1 MNPIFISNATQDDDF
16 VKQLRIALEKLDL
29 TVWVDS
35 RNLRG
40 GKKLDPEIRQAIEQ
54 ARQFIVVLSPKTINS
69 PWVRQEIKWALEV
82 EKQRQHTPN
91 PSQEGNLHTPG
102 PSQEGSAA
110 SPLLRGDLGVCSSPL
125 SRGDLGVC
133 YSVIPLLLP
142 GVESSAL
149 ALWFDEQP
157 LAIPIEIKP
166 GGLSEALPAIL
177 VALGE
182 KSPDDRQPIAEI
194 PSKPVAELLLKLKNL
209 QFQKR
214 QGKQRA
220 KATATLIY
228 HPANHPAVPEVE
240 SPDFY
245 FTAPLGPIEA
255 NDLHWYLENY
265 YIWPTG
271 PFKTRAEAIEA
282 QLPQWGQALYQAVF
296 ETQAAQNALKAWEHA
311 AGQADRRF
319 SVWVDSSLPEGT
331 SQKKQEIAQEVGS
344 DLLSLP
350 WELLHDERGYL
361 FQGKQAVRVRRRLP
375 NRYEQGARVTELP
388 IRILLVSPRPEDDY
402 TGYIDHRASALP
414 LVEAVESLGD
424 LVELTVLT
432 PPTFPALQRAL
443 QWAADNSKPFDVV
456 HFDGH
461 GVYDKKHGLGGLCFE
476 EPKDRNKLAKR
487 AMAFVD
493 AKEMAEMMRD
503 HRIPLV
509 FLEACQTAMSD
520 KDPTASV
527 AAKLLNEG
535 VTSVVAMSH
544 SVLVETARRFV
555 KAFYGQLA
563 SGARVG
569 QAMLAG
575 QQALKGD
582 TFRAKVMAAGDLHL
596 QDWFV
601 PVLYQERLD
610 PQLFTAMPPKA
621 VQHLQAQQHRL
632 SLGALPD
639 PPAHTFIGRSREL
652 LSFERLLHDQPYAV
666 VRGQG
671 GAGKTTLAV
680 ELARWLVRCGRFEK
694 AAFVSLEQYTDARGV
709 LDSLGR
715 QLLPEGE
722 KWSVAHY
729 RDLKQASQPLERALS
744 DHKTMIV
751 LDNLESVLPDASG
764 QTAAPIT
771 ELLDLWQSWLNADSA
786 TRLVF
791 TSREPLP
798 APFNHK
804 SRDLRLGALGQ
815 SEAIQLVSQVMKKEG
830 VTPKETD
837 PGTTPKEI
845 TDLVEA
851 VNCHARALT
860 LLAREVSRQGVCAT
874 TETLHQLMGKLDQQ
888 HPDDRENSLYA
899 SVELSLRRLSKE
911 TQDKI
916 RGLAV
921 CHGGVHFHVLY
932 SMSGRDKNTTENI
945 FKELIEVGLGEE
957 KGYSHLRL
965 DPALGA
971 YLRREMDTAE
981 QEQQRETWAAAMGQL
996 VDFLFQ
1002 HHFQDIKLANQL
1014 TLLELPNLLALLE
1027 WIPGKATPEEVVG
1040 LAGKVEQLLEYL
1052 NRPQALA
1059 QVVAVREKA
1068 AQALGEWS
1076 HVQFEAER
1084 LRIERLLDSGDLQSA
1099 YTVAQKLLQRCIDAG
1114 EEAYQ
1119 EADYDI
1125 AMAHNLVGQ
1134 ALAGGSATENALK
1147 FYTEAQQRFQIL
1159 ADDGNS
1165 SAALMASAI
1174 ISRSGDCL
1182 RNLGQLDAAATTY
1195 QEAIQRDEKRDDA
1208 RSVAVSKGQL
1218 GTVRLLQQR
1227 YADALEIYTEAR
1239 EIFEALGELG
1249 SVAIVWHQIGVLHR
1263 QAKQFEPAEQAYRQ
1277 SLAIQVQQKN
1287 KAGEASSLSEL
1298 GNLYDDMGRLE
1309 EAVTFCWQAA
1319 DKYVELQDMINEGKN
1334 RNNLADTLIKLH
1346 RYDEARREL
1355 QRVIE
1360 CKKPYGH
1367 AALPWTTW
1375 NILYK
1380 LEQATNHPQAAAAA
1394 RQQAIESF
1402 LDYRRA
1408 GGENHSGAGQLCA
1421 FVAQAMREGN
1431 IAEVEKVLAEL
1442 VKRPEWQLLVAKL
1455 QAILGGERDL
1465 ALADDPNLHYELVVE
1480 LKFLLE
1486 SL

>member
-16 VKQLRIALEKLDL
+16 VKELRIALEKLDL

-40 GKKLDPEIRQAIEQ
+40 GKKLDPEIHQAIEE
-54 ARQFIVVLSPKTINS
+54 ARQFIVVFSPETINS
-69 PWVRQEIKWALEV
+69 PWVRKEINWALEV
-82 EKQRQHTPN
+82 EKQRQN
-91 PSQEGNLHTPG
+91 EGYRL
-102 PSQEGSAA
+102 
-110 SPLLRGDLGVCSSPL
+110 
-125 SRGDLGVC
+125 
-133 YSVIPLLLP
+133 IPLLLP
-142 GVESSAL
+142 GIKPAAL
-149 ALWFDEQP
+149 ENLFDEEP

-177 VALGE
+177 AALGE
-182 KSPDDRQPIAEI
+182 KSPDDPQPITEI

-255 NDLHWYLENY
+255 DDLHWYLENY
-265 YIWPTG
+265 YTWPIG
-271 PFKTRAEAIEA
+271 LFKTRAEAIEA
-282 QLPQWGQALYQAVF
+282 KLPQWGLALYQAVF
-296 ETQAAQNALKAWEHA
+296 ETQAAQNALRAWEHA
-311 AGQADRRF
+311 ADQADRRF

-331 SQKKQEIAQEVGS
+331 SKKKQDVAQEVGS

-350 WELLHDERGYL
+350 WELLHDQRGYL

-375 NRYEQGARVTELP
+375 NRYEQGARITELP
-388 IRILLVSPRPEDDY
+388 IRILLVSPRPEGDG
-402 TGYIDHRASALP
+402 TSYIDHRASALP

-432 PPTFPALQRAL
+432 PPTFPALQQVL
-443 QWAADNSKPFDVV
+443 QQAADNSKHFDVV

-461 GVYDKKHGLGGLCFE
+461 GVYDKQYGLGGLCFE
-476 EPKDRNKLAKR
+476 DPTDCNKLEKR
-487 AMAFVD
+487 AVAFVD
-493 AKEMAEMMRD
+493 AKQMAEMMRD

-582 TFRAKVMAAGDLHL
+582 TFRAKIMAAGDLHL

-621 VQHLQAQQHRL
+621 ARQVQVQQHRL
-632 SLGALPD
+632 SLGALPK
-639 PPAHTFIGRSREL
+639 PPPHTFIGRSREL

-680 ELARWLVRCGRFEK
+680 ELARWLVRCGRFEQ

-722 KWSVAHY
+722 KWSVAEY
-729 RDLKQASQPLERALS
+729 QDLKQASQPVERALS

-764 QTAAPIT
+764 QTAAPIAK
-771 ELLDLWQSWLNADSA
+771 LLDLWQSWLNADSA
-786 TRLVF
+786 TRLLF

-804 SRDLRLGALGQ
+804 SRDLSLGALGQ
-815 SEAIQLVSQVMKKEG
+815 SEAIELVSQVMKKEG

-837 PGTTPKEI
+837 PGMTPKEI

-874 TETLHQLMGKLDQQ
+874 TETLHQLMGELDQQ
-888 HPDDRENSLYA
+888 HPEDRENSLYA

-911 TQDKI
+911 TRDKI

-921 CHGGVHFHVLY
+921 CHGGVHSHVLY
-932 SMSGRDKNTTENI
+932 SMSGKDEEIANNI
-945 FKELIEVGLGEE
+945 FEQLIKVGLGED

-965 DPALGA
+965 DPALPT
-971 YLRREMDTAE
+971 YLRREMDAAE
-981 QEQQRETWAAAMGQL
+981 QEQLKETWAAAMMQL
-996 VDFLFQ
+996 VDFLYEQAFKDTQ
-1002 HHFQDIKLANQL
+1002 LAFSL

-1027 WIPGKATPEEVVG
+1027 WAQDKATPKQVVG
-1040 LAGKVEQLLEYL
+1040 LAGQLEKLLANL

-1068 AQALGEWS
+1068 AQALREWS
-1076 HVQFEAER
+1076 HARFSAESNS
-1084 LRIERLLDSGDLQSA
+1084 IERLLDSGDLQSA
-1099 YTVAQKLLQRCIDAG
+1099 YTAVQSLLQRSVEAG

-1119 EADYDI
+1119 GADYDI
-1125 AMAHNLVGQ
+1125 TFANILLGRVLKM
-1134 ALAGGSATENALK
+1134 GGAA
-1147 FYTEAQQRFQIL
+1147 
-1159 ADDGNS
+1159 
-1165 SAALMASAI
+1165 SAALQPLSEAQRRCEIIEAEHLASVALTE
-1174 ISRSGDCL
+1174 SGDCL
-1182 RNLGQLDAAATTY
+1182 RNLGQLDAAAIAY
-1195 QEAIQRDEKRDDA
+1195 QEAIQRFKKLDDKRQIA
-1208 RSVAVSKGQL
+1208 TNKFQFGS
-1218 GTVRLLQQR
+1218 VRLLQQR
-1227 YADALEIYTEAR
+1227 YAEALSIYTEAK
-1239 EIFEALGELG
+1239 EIFEALKEPSL
-1249 SVAIVWHQIGVLHR
+1249 VATAWHQIGMLHR
-1263 QAKQFEPAEQAYRQ
+1263 KAEQFEQAEQACRQ
-1277 SLAIQVQQKN
+1277 SLAILVQQKN
-1287 KAGEASSLSEL
+1287 KAGEASSLTEL
-1298 GNLYDDMGRLE
+1298 GNLYNDMGHLE
-1309 EAVTFCWQAA
+1309 EAVTFYRQAA
-1319 DKYVELQDMINEGKN
+1319 DIAVELQDFAKEGL
-1334 RNNLADTLIKLH
+1334 RRSNLANSLIKLH
-1346 RYDEARREL
+1346 RYDEARCEL

-1367 AALPWTTW
+1367 AAQPWMAW
-1375 NILYK
+1375 NNLYG
-1380 LEQATNHPQAAAAA
+1380 LEQVTNHLQAAAAA

-1408 GGENHSGAGQLCA
+1408 GGENHSDVGQLCA

-1431 IAEVEKVLAEL
+1431 IAEVEKALVELA
-1442 VKRPEWQLLVAKL
+1442 KRSEWQLLVAKL
-1455 QAILGGERDL
+1455 QAILGGKRDS
-1465 ALADDPNLHYELVVE
+1465 ALADDPNLNYEYVVE
-1480 LKFLLE
+1480 LNLLLE